1 MSSSTSINNNVD
13 IELTDLKLIIIT
25 VESKILNIKF
35 DTNTLINDILQL
47 INSETNQNE
56 KLYEVEP
63 QEENKV
69 EAQEENKVEAQKD
82 KYVLPEDIIKIGCN
96 YGEYISDKYI
106 ELTTKVK
113 KSNRGRKK
121 KEKTVTKRKQQGNSK
136 YFNSQITFTILDSI
150 NKQKFYHI
158 KLFANGTIQIPFV
171 CNENVASSHY
181 LIEYIID
188 LLNRFDYVKIDKLDN
203 ITIDY
208 DKTKSTM
215 RNYNFTPVNKL
226 LHIDLKKFHLFIEN
240 FKQYCDNNK
249 YIDKGNKFYIESIDT
264 SLYDKYYDELSTFS
278 IAQNNYSVEKNSSL
292 IIRFR
297 TPIESKPKKLTTVM
311 IFASGIFNL
320 FACKDKTQ
328 ALLIQTILFRLITI
342 GKDHIFYI

>member
-1 MSSSTSINNNVD
+1 MSINTND
-13 IELTDLKLIIIT
+13 TLTIELTELKLIIIT

-35 DTNTLINDILQL
+35 DTNVLINDILNL
-47 INSETNQNE
+47 INNKEIDQTA
-56 KLYEVEP
+56 
-63 QEENKV
+63 EENK
-69 EAQEENKVEAQKD
+69 D
-82 KYVLPEDIIKIGCN
+82 KKYILPDDIIKIGCN

-136 YFNSQITFTILDSI
+136 YFNSQITFTILDSL
-150 NKQKFYHI
+150 NKKKFYHI

-171 CNENVASSHY
+171 CNENVESSHY
-181 LIEYIID
+181 LIDYIID
-188 LLNRFDYVKIDKLDN
+188 LINMFDYVKIDKFDS
-203 ITIDY
+203 IDIDY

-215 RNYNFTPVNKL
+215 RNYNFTPTNKL
-226 LHIDLKKFHLFIEN
+226 LNIDLKKFHLFIEN
-240 FKQYCDNNK
+240 FKQYCDNDK
-249 YIDKGNKFYIESIDT
+249 HIDKQNKFYLDCIDT
-264 SLYDKYYDELSTFS
+264 SLYDKYYDELTMFP

-292 IIRFR
+292 IIRFK
-297 TPIESKPKKLTTVM
+297 TPIDSKPKKLTTVM

-320 FACKDKTQ
+320 FACKDRTQ
-328 ALLIQTILFRLITI
+328 ALLIQNILYRLISI

>member
-1 MSSSTSINNNVD
+1 
-13 IELTDLKLIIIT
+13 
-25 VESKILNIKF
+25 
-35 DTNTLINDILQL
+35 
-47 INSETNQNE
+47 
-56 KLYEVEP
+56 
-63 QEENKV
+63 
-69 EAQEENKVEAQKD
+69 
-82 KYVLPEDIIKIGCN
+82 
-96 YGEYISDKYI
+96 
-106 ELTTKVK
+106 
-113 KSNRGRKK
+113 
-121 KEKTVTKRKQQGNSK
+121 
-136 YFNSQITFTILDSI
+136 
-150 NKQKFYHI
+150 
-158 KLFANGTIQIPFV
+158 
-171 CNENVASSHY
+171 
-181 LIEYIID
+181 
-188 LLNRFDYVKIDKLDN
+188 
-203 ITIDY
+203 
-208 DKTKSTM
+208 M

-264 SLYDKYYDELSTFS
+264 SLYDKYYDELTTFS

-342 GKDHIFYI
+342 GKDHIFYV